1 MYNMK
6 SFIFAVSLAAP
17 CLASAAEVAKIEVY
31 ADGVLQHSLSF
42 QGPNSSFKVSSPAVP
57 NTTLELRL
65 IAPEPLIVEVK
76 ESITG
81 GESSEAAGKVK
92 LVTRG
97 DSLAVS
103 KIKEGGFHSRYVLVR
118 PE

>member
-1 MYNMK
+1 MRHALRI
-6 SFIFAVSLAAP
+6 FFAVSLAVP
-17 CLASAAEVAKIEVY
+17 GFVSATEVAKIEVY
-31 ADGVLQHSLSF
+31 ANGVRQHSLSF
-42 QGPNSSFKVSSPAVP
+42 QGANSSFKISSPTVP

-65 IAPEPLIVEVK
+65 IAPEPLILEVK

-92 LVTRG
+92 LLTRG
-97 DSLAVS
+97 DSLAIS
-103 KIKEGGFHSRYVLVR
+103 QIKEGSFHSPYVLVR